1 LLLKS
6 RSNLWE
12 KVEVPEPAKIQRL
25 ASQMISGDDDDTP
38 SLNSGGFDADETK
51 EPSVPAPK
59 AVEAKAKPVVAR
71 KPATVVEEDD
81 EAPSPA
87 RKEVPLQKAE
97 PKRQVPS
104 EQADD
109 DDSDDMGSE
118 DIDALLKQ
126 LDD

>member
-1 LLLKS
+1 MTPAATATFSDSTALAMGTCT
-6 RSNLWE
+6 
-12 KVEVPEPAKIQRL
+12 VPAASFTPR
-25 ASQMISGDDDDTP
+25 ASQPRVSP
-38 SLNSGGFDADETK
+38 LSSGGFDADETK
-51 EPSVPAPK
+51 EPTAPAPK
-59 AVEAKAKPVVAR
+59 AAEPKAKQVIAR

-97 PKRQVPS
+97 PKRPVPA
-104 EQADD
+104 EQAD